1 MVASV
6 VARVDLHQLHEH
18 TALTRPH
25 VEDRVGAACVML
37 SKFHESPLV
46 VGIDWEEVDQENLEL
61 AWTAPDVRTQMTHAN
76 ELDATEDG
84 AYAVS
89 FAVAT
94 HAGYTVGRR
103 AHHGSGSD
111 YLLTRQGEPENDF
124 VRLEV
129 RGIARI
135 KLADRR
141 LLDRALEAKVD
152 QLGQGDLD
160 RPGIAMVV
168 GFEYARV
175 IARTVA
181 R

>member
-1 MVASV
+1 MLASV
-6 VARVDLHQLHEH
+6 VARIDLHQLFEH

-25 VEDRVGAACVML
+25 VEDRVDAACVML
-37 SKFHESPLV
+37 SKFHESPLM
-46 VGIDWEEVDQENLEL
+46 VGIGWQEVDLENLEL
-61 AWTAPDVRTQMTHAN
+61 AWTAPDVQTQMTHAN

-103 AHHGSGSD
+103 AHHGSGAD

-124 VRLEV
+124 LRLEV

-135 KLADRR
+135 KPTDRKLLA
-141 LLDRALEAKVD
+141 RALEDKVK
-152 QLGQGDLD
+152 QLGRGDLD

-168 GFEYARV
+168 GFEYAQV
-175 IARTVA
+175 LARTVP